1 MWLCLLYTSTNSPDM
16 VSPVSGTPKGSIATA
31 ETGYAFKNWTK
42 DGVVV
47 SWNAELKP
55 EDIAKVGGLY
65 VASAY
70 VANFGVDD
78 NGDQIPDEYQIKVT
92 YSAVNGSV
100 NLKEAQ
106 YVTLYKDGHY
116 ATKEEG
122 GVGTLADDQI
132 AKATACL
139 LYTARCV

>member
-1 MWLCLLYTSTNSPDM
+1 MCRITQSTEQRANNPDS
-16 VSPVSGTPKGSIATA
+16 VNPVTGTPKGSIATA

-65 VASAY
+65 VASEY

-78 NGDQIPDEYQIKVT
+78 NGDHIPDEYQIKVT
-92 YSAVNGSV
+92 YSAVNWKRGPEGSAV
-100 NLKEAQ
+100 CDA
-106 YVTLYKDGHY
+106 V
-116 ATKEEG
+116 
-122 GVGTLADDQI
+122 
-132 AKATACL
+132 
-139 LYTARCV
+139 